1 MFGQMWA
8 YRVMIGGLVRREL
21 RARYAGSVLGMLWT
35 ILSPLCL
42 LLVYVVV
49 FSTILQVRFTTE
61 GGNLSFALYLLAG
74 LLPWL
79 AFQEG
84 IIKATTAII
93 DNAGIVKATHFPAAV
108 LVVSSVLATCVTLI
122 VSLLLLVIALLL
134 MGYGFWWNLAYLPVL
149 ILLQG
154 ILALGIGLVTVSLH
168 TLIRDT
174 LPVLQMFFMM
184 WFYLTPIIYPLTYVP
199 ERWAAVFSWNPA
211 TSFITAYRTVL
222 LEGKIPSGTEI
233 LPSCLWALAF
243 FWFGRMVFA
252 RVEPIFAEVV

>member
-1 MFGQMWA
+1 MFVQMWA

-21 RARYAGSVLGMLWT
+21 RARYAGSVLGTLWT
-35 ILSPLCL
+35 FLSPLCL

-61 GGNLSFALYLLAG
+61 GGNLSFSLYLLAG

-84 IIKATTAII
+84 VIKATTAII

-122 VSLLLLVIALLL
+122 VSLLLLVVTLMLL
-134 MGYGFWWNLAYLPVL
+134 GYGSWWNVAYLLVL
-149 ILLQG
+149 VFLQG
-154 ILALGIGLVTVSLH
+154 VLALGIGLVTASLH

-174 LPVLQMFFMM
+174 LPVLQMLFMM
-184 WFYLTPIIYPLTYVP
+184 WFYLTPIIYPLAYVP
-199 ERWAAVFSWNPA
+199 ERWAVAFSWNPA
-211 TSFITAYRTVL
+211 TSLITAYRAVL
-222 LEGKIPSGTEI
+222 LEGKFPLGTEI
-233 LPSCLWALAF
+233 LPSCVWAISLLC
-243 FWFGRMVFA
+243 FGRLVFA
-252 RVEPIFAEVV
+252 RVEPIFADVV

>member
-1 MFGQMWA
+1 MLGQMWA

-21 RARYAGSVLGMLWT
+21 RARYVGSVLGVLWT

-84 IIKATTAII
+84 IIKATTSIV

-108 LVVSSVLATCVTLI
+108 LVISSVLGTCVTLI
-122 VSLLLLVIALLL
+122 VSLLLLVVTLML
-134 MGYGFWWNLAYLPVL
+134 MGYGSWWNLAYLPVL
-149 ILLQG
+149 IVLQG
-154 ILALGIGLVTVSLH
+154 ILAVGIGLITVSLH

-184 WFYLTPIIYPLTYVP
+184 WFYLTPIIYPLAYVP
-199 ERWAAVFSWNPA
+199 ERWATAFSWNPA
-211 TSFITAYRTVL
+211 TSLITAYRTVL
-222 LEGKIPSGTEI
+222 LDGKIPSGTDL
-233 LPSCLWALAF
+233 LPSCVWAIFL
-243 FWFGRMVFA
+243 FWFGRAVFA
-252 RVEPIFAEVV
+252 RVEPIFADVV

>member
-35 ILSPLCL
+35 FLSPLCL

-49 FSTILQVRFTTE
+49 FSTIMQVRFTTE
-61 GGNLSFALYLLAG
+61 GGNLSFSLYLLAG

-84 IIKATTAII
+84 IIKATTAIV

-108 LVVSSVLATCVTLI
+108 LVVSSVLATSVTLI
-122 VSLLLLVIALLL
+122 VSLMLLVVALML
-134 MGYGFWWNLAYLPVL
+134 MGHGSWWNVTYLPVL
-149 ILLQG
+149 IVLQG
-154 ILALGIGLVTVSLH
+154 VLALGIGLVTVSLH

-174 LPVLQMFFMM
+174 LPILQMLFMM

-199 ERWAAVFSWNPA
+199 ERWVAVFRWNPA
-211 TSFITAYRTVL
+211 TSLITAYRAVL

-233 LPSCLWALAF
+233 LPSCVWAISLF
-243 FWFGRMVFA
+243 YVGRFVFA
-252 RVEPIFAEVV
+252 RVEPIFADVV